1 MKIESPTSE
10 EAAEFGIT
18 SFKGIDV
25 GLGKAD
31 KVADIAEKLAEQY
44 PLHLIFVQAGGW
56 LQGYNKTAHVIH
68 TLKKYQLTLGGTS
81 SNPHIKVGFPLSGFK
96 RRLWSMINDYGTPYV
111 VSLGTQE
118 SGRTIYVSSTE
129 RVGESLLSAVSDGIV
144 MQIINDLR
152 QNQEINLAGAQNLVA
167 DAATS
172 SFKLKS
178 HAEKL
183 DQFLITDLINMP
195 RDIRATWGE
204 NVRVCMTHIMR
215 GIFAYGLASNK
226 QALLNQ
232 ISADLDLLKHYLGQ
246 APRLSKLKF
255 SFEHR
260 ASLAVELGRLLGGV
274 IRATGEPA

>member
-1 MKIESPTSE
+1 MKIDSPTSE
-10 EAAEFGIT
+10 EATEFGIT

-44 PLHLIFVQAGGW
+44 PMHLIFVQAGGW
-56 LQGYNKTAHVIH
+56 LHGYNKTAHVINR
-68 TLKKYQLTLGGTS
+68 LKNYQLTLGGMS
-81 SNPHIKVGFPLSGFK
+81 SKPHIKVGFPLSGYK
-96 RRLWSMINDYGTPYV
+96 RRLWPMINDYRTPYV

-118 SGRTIYVSSTE
+118 TGRTIYVSSSDSTT
-129 RVGESLLSAVSDGIV
+129 GSLLSAVPDGIV

-152 QNQEINLAGAQNLVA
+152 QNKEINQAGAANLVA

-172 SFKLKS
+172 GFKLKS

-183 DQFLITDLINMP
+183 DQHLITDLITMP

-204 NVRVCMTHIMR
+204 NVRVCMANVMR
-215 GIFAYGLASNK
+215 GIFAYGLVSDK
-226 QALLNQ
+226 LPLLNQ
-232 ISADLDLLKHYLGQ
+232 ISADVDLLKHYLSQ
-246 APRLSKLKF
+246 APRLSKFKF
-255 SFEHR
+255 AFEHR

-274 IRATGEPA
+274 IRAAREPA

>member
-10 EAAEFGIT
+10 ELAEFGIT

-44 PLHLIFVQAGGW
+44 PMHLIFVQAGGW
-56 LQGYNKTAHVIH
+56 LHGYNKTAHVISR
-68 TLKKYQLTLGGTS
+68 LKNYQLTLGGTS

-96 RRLWSMINDYGTPYV
+96 RRLWPMINDYGTPYV

-118 SGRTIYVSSTE
+118 TGRTVYVSSSDNAAS
-129 RVGESLLSAVSDGIV
+129 SLLSAVPAGIV

-152 QNQEINLAGAQNLVA
+152 QNKAINQAGAENLVA

-172 SFKLKS
+172 NFKLKS

-183 DQFLITDLINMP
+183 DQHLITDLINMP
-195 RDIRATWGE
+195 RDIRTTWGE
-204 NVRVCMTHIMR
+204 NVRVCMANVMR
-215 GIFAYGLASNK
+215 GIFAYGLATNK
-226 QALLNQ
+226 LALLNQ
-232 ISADLDLLKHYLGQ
+232 ISADIDLLKHYLGQ

-260 ASLAVELGRLLGGV
+260 ASLAVELGRLLGGI
-274 IRATGEPA
+274 IRAAGEPA